1 MSSFIEDKLVVI
13 TGGAS
18 GVGFAIGKKIAE
30 LGGKVILT
38 DIEATQLEKAV
49 AELELHGLKASTYIA
64 DVSSYES
71 MQDLA
76 STIEKDYGSV
86 DYLFNN
92 AGVAPAEL
100 LPIWETKPNDWS
112 WAYGVNIMGV
122 IHGIQ
127 AFLPKMLASGNAA
140 HVINT
145 CSGNGCLLYTSP
157 SPRDRQKS
165 RMPSSA

>member
-1 MSSFIEDKLVVI
+1 MASFIEDKLVVI

-30 LGGKVILT
+30 LGGKVVLT
-38 DIEATQLEKAV
+38 DIESNQLKKAV
-49 AELELHGLKASTYIA
+49 EELEHHGLKATTYVA

-76 STIEKDYGSV
+76 STIEKEHGSV

-112 WAYGVNIMGV
+112 WAYGVNTV
-122 IHGIQ
+122 SYTH
-127 AFLPKMLASGNAA
+127 LRA
-140 HVINT
+140 HET
-145 CSGNGCLLYTSP
+145 
-157 SPRDRQKS
+157 
-165 RMPSSA
+165 